1 MKWGST
7 NNEKMNIFITGVSA
21 GIGWGLSNYYLSQGH
36 QVFGLSRRIP
46 KDLMNESNFNH
57 SSCDLTDFK
66 KSNSTI
72 SSLTQGIEKIDLVIL
87 NAGILGEIANMKD
100 QTIDGMK
107 KVLEINVWANKPVI
121 DSIIENVSEVVKV
134 VAISSGAAVNGSKGW
149 GGYSISKAALNMFI
163 KLYASENDKT
173 RFYAFAP
180 GLIDTAMQDYLCGG
194 SLNIETF
201 PSAKKLMAARG
212 TENMPTALAA
222 GEILAKGIQ
231 ELDKLKTGSFVD
243 IRKM

>member
-1 MKWGST
+1 
-7 NNEKMNIFITGVSA
+7 MNIFITGVSA
-21 GIGWGLSNYYLSQGH
+21 GIGWGLSNYYLSKGH
-36 QVFGLSRRIP
+36 KVFGLSRRTP
-46 KDLMNESNFNH
+46 KDLINHPNFHH
-57 SSCDLTDFK
+57 SSCDLTDFTK
-66 KSNSTI
+66 INSTI
-72 SSLTQGIEKIDLVIL
+72 SYLTKDIEKLDLLIL

-100 QTIDGMK
+100 QTIDAMK

-121 DSIIENVSEVVKV
+121 DSILENISEVVKV

-163 KLYASENDKT
+163 KLYASENNKT

-194 SLNIETF
+194 NLDVETF
-201 PSAKKLMAARG
+201 PSAKKLMDARG
-212 TENMPTALAA
+212 TENMPTPSAA
-222 GEILAKGIQ
+222 GEILAKGIN
-231 ELDKLKTGSFVD
+231 ELDRLKTGSFAD